1 METASHKN
9 QEQLKD
15 KNADNYEVLHNKDG
29 TLILKLGDGCFQI
42 RFSIENKNIM
52 LNSVLNFDLIKLIH
66 DLNKDICE
74 KVELQKLDDSY
85 AIMTLLIKNFFEDLG
100 ISQKFSCLQIHRQVV
115 SPQETIFLFS
125 TFTNYKPSWL
135 PSDLELAQIDN
146 ISLKCFCSSPHKVDF
161 ECFIQFPNNQN
172 SPAFVQKMSVMIVH
186 KIINR
191 LKQFIENVKIYI

>member
-1 METASHKN
+1 METALQKN
-9 QEQLKD
+9 QARQKD
-15 KNADNYEVLHNKDG
+15 KSSDEYEVLHNKEG
-29 TLILKLGDGCFQI
+29 TFILKLGDGSFQI
-42 RFSIENKNIM
+42 QFSIENKNIL
-52 LNSVLNFDLIKLIH
+52 LNSVLNFDLIKLVY

-74 KVELQKLDDSY
+74 KAELQKLDDSY

-115 SPQETIFLFS
+115 SAQEIIFLFS

-135 PSDLELAQIDN
+135 PSDLELAYIDN
-146 ISLKCFCSSPHKVDF
+146 ISLKCICKNPHQVDF
-161 ECFIQFPNNQN
+161 DCFIQFPNNQN